1 MRCWRRFLEAGG
13 DVLGDLHARLAELA
27 DRSRYFPEEDIAELA
42 REARAAVEGFGGSAP
57 DGVAEGAG
65 VGMLAGIRAFL
76 KDPEAAGERA
86 NEAFVEREL
95 ESSARFF
102 DTVEKRPLTD
112 EQRRAVVV
120 NDRRNLVVASAGSGK
135 TSVIVAKA
143 GWLLS
148 RGFNSPRELLLL
160 AFARDA
166 RHEMAGRIGERLGA
180 DAEGLTVATFHS
192 LGMSIIREVEGKW
205 PSVAKSA
212 HDSRALQALLTGIV
226 RDLFTDAELSGAVIG
241 WFQGLFGPY
250 RSQHECASWGEYW
263 AYIRRYDIRSLKGE
277 RVKSHEECEI
287 ANFLYLNGVAYAYG
301 GLYEE
306 QVRKPDGRLYRPAFR
321 LVESGVYI
329 EHFALDEAG
338 EPAGFVD
345 RDAYLHEVKWKRGIH
360 ESHGTALVESWSRDA
375 AEGRLLDAVRER
387 LAGCGAS
394 LSQVSP
400 AEIFAALEEDGRIE
414 GFVGLVAT
422 FLHHF
427 KGRRRVLEEVLAE
440 AEALDDRGRAAALV
454 RLFRAIH
461 ERYEREL
468 RREGEIDFHD
478 MIDRAA
484 DYVEAGRYASR
495 FRYIL
500 VDEFQD
506 ISPGR
511 ARLLNALLDQP
522 PGAQLFA
529 VGDDWQAIFR
539 FGGSDIALMREFE
552 AGFGRASVLKLETTF
567 RCSARIAGV
576 ATQFVLKNPAQI
588 EKTVRSGRE
597 GGGPGVV
604 VWLRRKKNE
613 NLLDEAL
620 KRIAEDAG
628 KGDGEAEVL
637 VLSRYRRLRPKD
649 LDALAGRHDGL
660 SVSFKTVHASKG
672 LEADYVIV
680 LGAVHGAAR
689 VSGRDRG
696 RSGAGPGAGGAGTVR
711 ERGRAPAPLCG
722 DHEGA
727 APGVS
732 AGGPRRAVVVR
743 PGADGRG
750 LRRGGDRR
758 RGDGDRDVS
767 GVSRGAAA
775 AAREQGAR
783 RGVLRLLQ
791 LALLRIRAARLRGLR
806 KRADGARGA
815 RGAVRGVR
823 GRAGPVSALRGMAGA
838 QEGSLRSVHRLLE
851 LAALR
856 AYGALTRSRGR
867 PRDPVGCRAE
877 VSTAYR
883 AARPGNATS
892 GRRPAARACDRG
904 NAVRWGGRGREGRV
918 AVVGCGL
925 PRGGGGCGGLSLETR
940 LAFRQTL
947 HFPAEVVHAGLLGPA
962 VAGRLGEILVELV
975 VGSDEVFVEFLVRAS
990 EVVVDSPVDTG
1001 GGDQDEGGESDADGD
1016 YGADQCE
1023 YLGGNMDMSGGSPRE
1038 VVKRMAN

>member
-1 MRCWRRFLEAGG
+1 MSPEGSGKLREAAVRRGRVAAVLSGAARRGDAVSASVGESVLRLRYRSGEAKIGLGDLDRVTVGGGMLWAEVTFVAGARSVRMSGLSRRRARALAGSTQRARVLCWRRFLEAGG
-13 DVLGDLHARLAELA
+13 EVLGDLHARLAGLA

-42 REARAAVEGFGGSAP
+42 REARAAVDGFGGSAP
-57 DGVAEGAG
+57 AGVAQGARI
-65 VGMLAGIRAFL
+65 GMLAGIRAFL

-95 ESSARFF
+95 ESSARYF
-102 DTVEKRPLTD
+102 DTVEKRPLTE

-212 HDSRALQALLTGIV
+212 HDSRALLELLTGIV
-226 RDLFTDAELSGAVIG
+226 RELFTDAELSGAVIG

-277 RVKSHEECEI
+277 RMKSYEECEI

-345 RDAYLHEVKWKRGIH
+345 RDAYLHEVRWKRGIH
-360 ESHGTALVESWSRDA
+360 ESHGTVLVESWSRDA
-375 AEGRLLDAVRER
+375 AEGRLLDVVRER
-387 LAGCGAS
+387 LAGCGVS

-400 AEIFAALEEDGRIE
+400 AEIFAALEEDDRIE

-468 RREGEIDFHD
+468 GREGEIDFHD

-484 DYVEAGRYASR
+484 DYVESGRYASR

-552 AGFGRASVLKLETTF
+552 VGFGRASVLKLETTF
-567 RCSARIAGV
+567 RCSARIARV

-597 GGGPGVV
+597 GGGPGVF
-604 VWLRRKKNE
+604 VWLRGKKNE

-628 KGDGEAEVL
+628 RGERAAEVL
-637 VLSRYRRLRPKD
+637 VLSRYRRLRPKK

-660 SVSFKTVHASKG
+660 SISFKTVHASKG

-680 LGAVHGAAR
+680 LGLCTGRHAFPAGIADDPVLALVLAEQERFANAEERRLLYVAITRAR
-689 VSGRDRG
+689 RQVFLLVDRG
-696 RSGAGPGAGGAGTVR
+696 APSSFAQELMGGGYDVAVIGGDEMGTATCPACREGRLQRRENR
-711 ERGRAPAPLCG
+711 ERGGMFFGCSNWPYCEYAQPACAACGNGLMVREERAVRCAGCGATRAPCPLCDG
-722 DHEGA
+722 WLEHKKGRF
-727 APGVS
+727 
-732 AGGPRRAVVVR
+732 GPFIGCTNWPRCEHT
-743 PGADGRG
+743 
-750 LRRGGDRR
+750 
-758 RGDGDRDVS
+758 
-767 GVSRGAAA
+767 
-775 AAREQGAR
+775 AR
-783 RGVLRLLQ
+783 
-791 LALLRIRAARLRGLR
+791 
-806 KRADGARGA
+806 
-815 RGAVRGVR
+815 
-823 GRAGPVSALRGMAGA
+823 
-838 QEGSLRSVHRLLE
+838 
-851 LAALR
+851 
-856 AYGALTRSRGR
+856 
-867 PRDPVGCRAE
+867 
-877 VSTAYR
+877 
-883 AARPGNATS
+883 
-892 GRRPAARACDRG
+892 
-904 NAVRWGGRGREGRV
+904 
-918 AVVGCGL
+918 
-925 PRGGGGCGGLSLETR
+925 
-940 LAFRQTL
+940 
-947 HFPAEVVHAGLLGPA
+947 
-962 VAGRLGEILVELV
+962 
-975 VGSDEVFVEFLVRAS
+975 
-990 EVVVDSPVDTG
+990 
-1001 GGDQDEGGESDADGD
+1001 
-1016 YGADQCE
+1016 
-1023 YLGGNMDMSGGSPRE
+1023 
-1038 VVKRMAN
+1038 